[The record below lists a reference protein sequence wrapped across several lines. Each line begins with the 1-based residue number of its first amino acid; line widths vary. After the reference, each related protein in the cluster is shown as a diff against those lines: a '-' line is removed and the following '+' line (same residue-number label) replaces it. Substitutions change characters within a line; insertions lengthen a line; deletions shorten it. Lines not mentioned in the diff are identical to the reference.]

1 MQVPSNYISS
11 SLSGHLPLL
20 SQVYK
25 QGAPE
30 AEEPEN
36 QPLAGPQ
43 HCAPPFLLANLKLIG
58 KNNNKIV

>member
-11 SLSGHLPLL
+11 SLLGHLPLL

-43 HCAPPFLLANLKLIG
+43 HCAPPFLLANLKSLG
-58 KNNNKIV
+58 SKES